1 MRTVELKCAVGG
13 RWALTHGAALADG
26 RADVLIVTG
35 VPDDIPNAEVIRL
48 ADKTLIN
55 LPIRAK
61 EPAKVEFGRLGVGNI
76 INLVIGR
83 PPGSSKPTEERKYP
97 RSMTLTLAQ
106 QAKLDALGKRDGL
119 SASAWVARQIDRAK
133 L

>member
-1 MRTVELKCAVGG
+1 MRTVELKSTVGG

-26 RADVLIVTG
+26 RADVLIVIG
-35 VPDDIPNAEVIRL
+35 VPDDTPNAEVIRL

-76 INLVIGR
+76 VNLVIGR
-83 PPGSSKPTEERKYP
+83 PPVPDEEKKDVQVVTSRMEGAE
-97 RSMTLTLAQ
+97 R
-106 QAKLDALGKRDGL
+106 
-119 SASAWVARQIDRAK
+119 RAK
-133 L
+133 FKRLGRAWLERAVDEAVDPR